1 MKTLATLQRG
11 NDQRTFVH
19 YFSIA
24 QRVLF
29 SAFTAQE
36 VSLEIRMKPVF

>member
-11 NDQRTFVH
+11 NDQRTCVH

-29 SAFTAQE
+29 SASTDQE
-36 VSLEIRMKPVF
+36 VSLEISMKLVF